1 MSAMISIVMP
11 CFNSSKFIGHSI
23 RSVLNQ
29 TYRDWEMIIVDDCST
44 DDSVDIIK
52 SFMYDEPRISL
63 IKLPK
68 NSGPDVARNQAIQ
81 LAQGK
86 YVAFLDSDDIWFST
100 KLSTQLVFMAS
111 SKYRLTYT
119 GYKKINENGENIAYV
134 RGVAGRVSYSDLLKT
149 NSITCSTAMYDREY
163 FGDISM
169 PKIRKRQDLGLWLK
183 LVKIVGYAHGLN
195 EPLTY
200 YRVHKNSTSAN
211 KFNAA
216 GFTWRLYREVERLS
230 LARSVYYFGHYS
242 VRGIL
247 RTKLPQ
253 LAEFL
258 GVIK

>member
-23 RSVLNQ
+23 RSVLSQ
-29 TYRDWEMIIVDDCST
+29 TYQDWEMIIVDDCST

-68 NSGPDVARNQAIQ
+68 NLGPDVARNQAIQ

-100 KLSTQLVFMAS
+100 KLSAQLAFMAS

-119 GYKKINENGENIAYV
+119 GYKKINENGENIAHV

-149 NSITCSTAMYDREY
+149 NSIICSTAMYDREY

-183 LVKIVGYAHGLN
+183 LVKIVEYAHGLN
-195 EPLTY
+195 EPLIY

-216 GFTWRLYREVERLS
+216 SFTWRLYREVERVS
-230 LARSVYYFGHYS
+230 LARSVYYFGHYA